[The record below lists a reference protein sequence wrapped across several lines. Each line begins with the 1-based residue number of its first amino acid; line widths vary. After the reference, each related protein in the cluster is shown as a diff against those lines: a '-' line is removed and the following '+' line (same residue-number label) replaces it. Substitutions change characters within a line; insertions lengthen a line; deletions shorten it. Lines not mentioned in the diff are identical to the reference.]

1 MNKIF
6 AFLFFMSIWTI
17 SYTQPYTVEEL
28 QKKFKPEN
36 YTEKILLEF
45 QKSIEH
51 LEENPS
57 LYEYI
62 PGEVIAWSL
71 MDGRFLLNR
80 MFLIKNDTL
89 IEIEAL
95 PKDDAFLSKLN
106 SYVPEKSR
114 FIYRNELWTL
124 PAVKEKLA
132 DNSYLIKVNAK
143 SYNPRPYEP
152 SSDIL
157 TYNLEYTTKDFVNFR
172 LIRLKNA
179 HSEEWIEVGEY

>member
-1 MNKIF
+1 MKKIF
-6 AFLFFMSIWTI
+6 SFLFISVWTI
-17 SYTQPYTVEEL
+17 CNAQTYSLEEL
-28 QKKFKPEN
+28 QKKFKSEN
-36 YTEKILLEF
+36 YKKKVLLEF

-51 LEENPS
+51 LEEKPI

-71 MDGRFLLNR
+71 IDGQFLLNS

-89 IEIEAL
+89 MEIDAL

-106 SYVPEKSR
+106 SYVPEKSK
-114 FIYRNELWTL
+114 FIYRPELWTL
-124 PAVKEKLA
+124 PAVKKLA
-132 DNSYLIKVNAK
+132 NKSYLIKVNVK

-152 SSDIL
+152 SPDIL
-157 TYNLEYTTKDFVNFR
+157 TYCLEYTTKDFKKFR

-179 HSEEWIEVGEY
+179 KSEKWIKV

>member
-6 AFLFFMSIWTI
+6 TFLFLISILTI
-17 SYTQPYTVEEL
+17 SNAQPYTVEEL

-36 YTEKILLEF
+36 YTEKVLLEF

-51 LEENPS
+51 LEEKPD

-71 MDGRFLLNR
+71 MDGRFLLTN
-80 MFLIKNDTL
+80 MFLIEDDT
-89 IEIEAL
+89 IKEIEAL
-95 PKDDAFLSKLN
+95 PKDDVFLAKLN
-106 SYVPEKSR
+106 SYIPEKSR
-114 FIYRNELWTL
+114 FIYRRELWTL

-132 DNSYLIKVNAK
+132 DNSYLIKVNVK

-152 SSDIL
+152 SPDIL
-157 TYNLEYTTKDFVNFR
+157 TYNLEYTTKDFLNFR
-172 LIRLKNA
+172 LVRLKNVN
-179 HSEEWIEVGEY
+179 SEEWIEVGEY

>member
-6 AFLFFMSIWTI
+6 TFLCFISIWTI
-17 SYTQPYTVEEL
+17 SNAQPYTVEEL

-36 YTEKILLEF
+36 YAEKVLLEF

-51 LEENPS
+51 LEEKPD

-71 MDGRFLLNR
+71 MDGRFLLNS
-80 MFLIKNDTL
+80 MFLIKNDS
-89 IEIEAL
+89 IKAVEAL
-95 PKDDAFLSKLN
+95 PKGDDFLTKLN

-114 FIYRNELWTL
+114 FIYGRELWTL
-124 PAVKEKLA
+124 PAVKGKLA
-132 DNSYLIKVNAK
+132 DNSYLIRVNVK

-152 SSDIL
+152 SPDIL
-157 TYNLEYTTKDFVNFR
+157 TYNLEYTTKDFLNFR
-172 LIRLKNA
+172 LTRLKNA
-179 HSEEWIEVGEY
+179 HSEEWIEAGEY